1 MLFNL
6 SPYFFRSYDFAL
18 FSGMIG
24 TVFSIF
30 ITLEF
35 GSFYSLFWSND
46 SLFIESY
53 LETTLSSNK
62 LLSSLP
68 FIKFY
73 SNALI
78 NKSKILTKNKALAG
92 IYKWT
97 HISTGRKYIGSS
109 YNLSQRFSQYFS
121 FKKKLFF

>member
-18 FSGMIG
+18 FSGIIG

-35 GSFYSLFWSND
+35 GSFLSLFWSND

-53 LETTLSSNK
+53 LETTLSSDK

-78 NKSKILTKNKALAG
+78 DKSKILTENKALAG
-92 IYKWT
+92 IYK
-97 HISTGRKYIGSS
+97 
-109 YNLSQRFSQYFS
+109 
-121 FKKKLFF
+121 